1 MFSAHSARCS
11 SDTSSSTATPLA
23 PLAEARAPDA
33 ADLAADMALAAVDV
47 AMAVAAVAPERA
59 LATAAVDFCIIVLE
73 EEAAVAAAASS
84 RSPSGD
90 VAASTGAIGCAAVS
104 GGSSKTTA
112 GGVAGCASAGVDDG
126 KSSCPFEWVPVGTA
140 SGVRAVL
147 TLSFRDACTGHQTG
161 SRRQQKGAQCR
172 NAPAAVLAAHPIKLL
187 SNSSLFLRA
196 SLEREMEKV
205 APACGGRDVLAIA
218 LVLLGT
224 AGSSSKL
231 LESQSLCQS
240 VAPLS
245 ARWPDTCEQ
254 RTDAGDAAGAMSWGR
269 GWHRAAR
276 FCDSAPRLQLR
287 GGGRRYV

>member
-1 MFSAHSARCS
+1 
-11 SDTSSSTATPLA
+11 
-23 PLAEARAPDA
+23 
-33 ADLAADMALAAVDV
+33 MALAAVDV

-172 NAPAAVLAAHPIKLL
+172 NAPAAVLAAHPISCCQTLL
-187 SNSSLFLRA
+187 VFFVSAGLPGKGDGEGGCLLRWQRRPRDRARA
-196 SLEREMEKV
+196 SRNSWQQQQASGVTVIVPVRRAALCPLARYVRAEDGRGGCSRRNVLGPRLASRSALLRQCTTSAAER
-205 APACGGRDVLAIA
+205 
-218 LVLLGT
+218 
-224 AGSSSKL
+224 
-231 LESQSLCQS
+231 
-240 VAPLS
+240 
-245 ARWPDTCEQ
+245 RWPTVCVIVWLCF
-254 RTDAGDAAGAMSWGR
+254 T
-269 GWHRAAR
+269 
-276 FCDSAPRLQLR
+276 
-287 GGGRRYV
+287 

>member
-1 MFSAHSARCS
+1 
-11 SDTSSSTATPLA
+11 
-23 PLAEARAPDA
+23 
-33 ADLAADMALAAVDV
+33 
-47 AMAVAAVAPERA
+47 MAVAAVAPERA

-90 VAASTGAIGCAAVS
+90 VAASTGATGCAAVS

-112 GGVAGCASAGVDDG
+112 GGVAGCASAGADDG
-126 KSSCPFEWVPVGTA
+126 KSSCPFESVPVGTT

-172 NAPAAVLAAHPIKLL
+172 NAPAALLPPHPISCCQTLL
-187 SNSSLFLRA
+187 CFCGLPLT
-196 SLEREMEKV
+196 REMEK
-205 APACGGRDVLAIA
+205 APASCGGRDVLAIA

-224 AGSSSKL
+224 AGGSSKL

-254 RTDAGDAAGAMSWGR
+254 RTVAGDAAGAVSWGR

>member
-1 MFSAHSARCS
+1 
-11 SDTSSSTATPLA
+11 
-23 PLAEARAPDA
+23 
-33 ADLAADMALAAVDV
+33 
-47 AMAVAAVAPERA
+47 MAVAAVAPDRA

-90 VAASTGAIGCAAVS
+90 VAASTGATGCAAVS

-112 GGVAGCASAGVDDG
+112 GGVAGCASAGADDG
-126 KSSCPFEWVPVGTA
+126 KSSCPFESVPVGTA

-161 SRRQQKGAQCR
+161 SRRQQTGAQCR
-172 NAPAAVLAAHPIKLL
+172 NAPAAVLAAHPINLQLNLL
-187 SNSSLFLRA
+187 SNSSLFLR
-196 SLEREMEKV
+196 LPWTREMEK
-205 APACGGRDVLAIA
+205 AAACGGRDVLAIA

-224 AGSSSKL
+224 AGGSSKL

-254 RTDAGDAAGAMSWGR
+254 RTVAGDAAGAVSWGR